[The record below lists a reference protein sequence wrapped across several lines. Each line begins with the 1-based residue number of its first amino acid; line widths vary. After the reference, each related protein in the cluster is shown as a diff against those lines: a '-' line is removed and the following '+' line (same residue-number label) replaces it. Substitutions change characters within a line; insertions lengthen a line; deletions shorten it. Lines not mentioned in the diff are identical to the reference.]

1 MENDDVHSPQPQVE
15 QPRVAAV
22 AIKLP
27 PFWLS
32 DPQVWFTQVKAQFAT
47 RGINN
52 QRTMFDYVIAS
63 LSPEVAT
70 EIRDLILNPPGED
83 QYDALK
89 AQLIQR
95 TGISEERQLQQLL
108 GTEELGDRK
117 PSQFLRRL
125 QQLAGDTVR
134 SDGVFIHQLFLQ
146 DSLPMSA
153 WSWPQLV
160 TLPPFQSW
168 LTLLTG

>member
-1 MENDDVHSPQPQVE
+1 MSIEHYKENDNVHPLQP

-22 AIKLP
+22 TIKLP
-27 PFWLS
+27 PFWSS
-32 DPQVWFTQVKAQFAT
+32 DPQVWFTQVEAQFAT

-70 EIRDLILNPPGED
+70 EIRDLILTPPGED

-95 TGISEERQLQQLL
+95 TGVFKQHQLQQLL
-108 GTEELGDRK
+108 GTEEFGDRK
-117 PSQFLRRL
+117 PSQFL
-125 QQLAGDTVR
+125 
-134 SDGVFIHQLFLQ
+134 
-146 DSLPMSA
+146 
-153 WSWPQLV
+153 
-160 TLPPFQSW
+160 
-168 LTLLTG
+168 

>member
-1 MENDDVHSPQPQVE
+1 MENDDVHPPQPQVE

-27 PFWLS
+27 PFWS
-32 DPQVWFTQVKAQFAT
+32 SGPQVWFAQVEAQFAT

-70 EIRDLILNPPGED
+70 EIRDLILTPPGED

-89 AQLIQR
+89 
-95 TGISEERQLQQLL
+95 ENLL
-108 GTEELGDRK
+108 NFSDDCSSLLETQSGVMV
-117 PSQFLRRL
+117 FLF
-125 QQLAGDTVR
+125 VN
-134 SDGVFIHQLFLQ
+134 SFYS
-146 DSLPMSA
+146 DSLQMSA
-153 WSWPQLV
+153 
-160 TLPPFQSW
+160 
-168 LTLLTG
+168 